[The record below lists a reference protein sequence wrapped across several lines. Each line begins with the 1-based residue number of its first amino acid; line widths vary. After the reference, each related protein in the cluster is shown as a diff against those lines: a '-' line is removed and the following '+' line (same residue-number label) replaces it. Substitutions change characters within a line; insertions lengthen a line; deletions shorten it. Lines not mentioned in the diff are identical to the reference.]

1 MRRFFYLLTLA
12 AMAAATVACDENT
25 TSLEI
30 YKRATISFEGEAW
43 ESAIASNS
51 SSFDYM
57 TEDYVWEDAATSLT
71 SRPKFTISEWGS
83 YYGGGCTVSNY
94 GSGDL
99 AAQGSYAYDLYVY
112 KEGAA
117 DSRTGCGAEGSD
129 NFIVFYGN
137 LESLATVMGV
147 DCRPEIYFRDGKPR
161 TIESCQINSTTYFVN
176 IVENGNEFSPKLA
189 EGEQIQVYATGFD
202 SEGNTTATATFTL
215 ATYGSTVK
223 EWTTWDLS
231 SLGEVVKVAFNIM
244 GGHSDDYGMTTPK
257 YFALDDIKVKWQ
269 E

>member
-1 MRRFFYLLTLA
+1 MKRFFYLLTLA
-12 AMAAATVACDENT
+12 AVAAATVACDENT

-51 SSFDYM
+51 SSFDFM

-71 SRPKFTISEWGS
+71 SRPKFTISDWGS
-83 YYGGGCTVSNY
+83 VYEGGCTVSNF
-94 GSGDL
+94 GSGNL
-99 AAQGSYAYDLYVY
+99 AERGSYAYDLYVY
-112 KEGAA
+112 NA
-117 DSRTGCGAEGSD
+117 DADDVRAGCGADGSN
-129 NFIVFYGN
+129 NFLVFYGDIKG
-137 LESLATVMGV
+137 LAAVIGA

-202 SEGNTTATATFTL
+202 SKGNTTATATFTL